1 MSKYYAI
8 KQGRGITN
16 KIVRSW
22 DECKELTHGY
32 KSIYKSFKTEEEALE
47 YLNIT
52 DVTKTLKVND
62 EAIRYTKSRKS
73 NTVSV
78 THFLK
83 GVRVDKSV
91 VEAFERKCLD
101 INVSKEVILESL
113 LKEWTE

>member
-8 KQGRGITN
+8 KQGKGVSN
-16 KIVRSW
+16 KIVRTW
-22 DECKELTHGY
+22 DECKSLTHGY

-91 VEAFERKCLD
+91 VEAFEHKCLD